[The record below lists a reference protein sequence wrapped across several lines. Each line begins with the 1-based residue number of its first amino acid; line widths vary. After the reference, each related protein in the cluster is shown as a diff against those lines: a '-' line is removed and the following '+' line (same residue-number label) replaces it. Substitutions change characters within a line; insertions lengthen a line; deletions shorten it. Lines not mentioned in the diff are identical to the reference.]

1 MNQRT
6 RRRQTSHRYSGPL
19 TLMTFHRLLKWHR
32 ALARSRFERRT
43 QHIEH
48 ALAAYQAEFAEM
60 VRICKPP
67 IDHSQGDYVTRDGTD
82 VHQLTRMGHC
92 GDHGDY
98 TCIVAPATGW
108 CAVGDVEHNMARRY
122 SKVEYTPGTA
132 TP

>member
-1 MNQRT
+1 MAE
-6 RRRQTSHRYSGPL
+6 
-19 TLMTFHRLLKWHR
+19 R
-32 ALARSRFERRT
+32 A
-43 QHIEH
+43 
-48 ALAAYQAEFAEM
+48 AAAIRDGQAET
-60 VRICKPP
+60 IL
-67 IDHSQGDYVTRDGTD
+67 ITYGSD
-82 VHQLTRMGHC
+82 QLTRMGHC

>member
-19 TLMTFHRLLKWHR
+19 TLMKFHRQINWRRTLV
-32 ALARSRFERRT
+32 RSRMLYVEARIL
-43 QHIEH
+43 HH
-48 ALAAYQAEFAEM
+48 MADFAGM
-60 VRICKPP
+60 VKMFHQP
-67 IDHSQGDYVTRDGTD
+67 IDHTQGDYVTRDGTD

-122 SKVEYTPGTA
+122 SKVKYTPGTA

>member
-6 RRRQTSHRYSGPL
+6 HRRQTSHRYSSPL
-19 TLMTFHRLLKWHR
+19 NAVKLHRLLTWHR
-32 ALARSRFERRT
+32 ALVRSRFARVT
-43 QHIEH
+43 QRIENG
-48 ALAAYQAEFAEM
+48 LMAYQAAFAEM
-60 VRICKPP
+60 MGIFHPP
-67 IDHSQGDYVTRDGTD
+67 IDHTEGDYVTRDGTD

-108 CAVGDVEHNMARRY
+108 CAVGEVEHNMARRY
-122 SKVEYTPGTA
+122 TKVEYNPGT